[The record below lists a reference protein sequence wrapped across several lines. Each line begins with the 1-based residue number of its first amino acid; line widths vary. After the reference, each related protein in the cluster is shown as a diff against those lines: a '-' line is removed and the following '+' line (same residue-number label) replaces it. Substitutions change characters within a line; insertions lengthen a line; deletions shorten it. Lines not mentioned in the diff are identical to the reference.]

1 METAETVI
9 NDALQELLV
18 QASEQPLEAVDFET
32 AKRYLNRM
40 MFEFDAD
47 GINLGFTQVIKASD
61 PITVAYGAINGI
73 IYNLAM
79 HLATTFDVPV
89 GPELALKAV
98 EGKRIMTKISTTI
111 GPSSFPDTLPIG
123 SGNEADHTDSYHFYN
138 EDPNTVNTQR
148 GGVIGLEGLPK

>member
-1 METAETVI
+1 VETASTVI

-18 QASEQPLEAVDFET
+18 QASEQPIESVDFET

-47 GINLGFTQVIKASD
+47 GINLGFTQVVKASD

-79 HLATTFDVPV
+79 NLATTFDVPV
-89 GPELALKAV
+89 GPELALKAA
-98 EGKRIMTKISTTI
+98 EGKRIMTKIATTI
-111 GPSSFPDTLPIG
+111 GPSSYPDTLPIG
-123 SGNEADHTDSYHFYN
+123 SGNEGYSTDSYHFYE
-138 EDPNTVNTQR
+138 EDPATVDTQR
-148 GGVIGLEGLPK
+148 GGVVGLERLPE